1 MRRIAGRG
9 IMCGGIALRIA
20 LAAIASVV
28 VGVAIVAFGVTIM
41 GGDAFAQLMAL
52 HGDSTDSA
60 RRMFDESVTRV
71 VVVAV
76 VAGVSAAAFL
86 AIVFARRLARPLGDI
101 SRAAR
106 SIAEG
111 DYRARVPRD

>member
-9 IMCGGIALRIA
+9 IMGGGIALRIA

-76 VAGVSAAAFL
+76 FAGVSAAPLL
-86 AIVFARRLARPLGDI
+86 AALFPRPPPPPPGGHT
-101 SRAAR
+101 RAA
-106 SIAEG
+106 
-111 DYRARVPRD
+111 PRLP